1 MVSRSRLDSVRRVI
15 VGIVES
21 EAAFV
26 FLHSVDERSVGLTV
40 VRGGAVQAGYLVDGV
55 RSEVRRGS
63 SLRLCEEVA

>member
-26 FLHSVDERSVGLTV
+26 FLHSVDERSVGNKSEYKGINVPMVL
-40 VRGGAVQAGYLVDGV
+40 DGKV
-55 RSEVRRGS
+55 SKEIPDFD
-63 SLRLCEEVA
+63 

>member
-40 VRGGAVQAGYLVDGV
+40 VCGGAVQA
-55 RSEVRRGS
+55 
-63 SLRLCEEVA
+63 